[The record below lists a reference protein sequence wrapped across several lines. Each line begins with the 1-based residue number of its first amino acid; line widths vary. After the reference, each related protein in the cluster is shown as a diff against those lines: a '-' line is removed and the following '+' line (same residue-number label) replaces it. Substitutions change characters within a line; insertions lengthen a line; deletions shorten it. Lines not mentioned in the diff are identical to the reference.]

1 MSNRHELI
9 KFFLKLK
16 RVEIMD
22 IFQAII
28 IGLVQGLT
36 EFLPVSS
43 SAHLIFAQQA
53 LGVSDVGLAFD
64 VLMHVGTLVAV
75 IVYFF
80 NDIVNMIK
88 GFLLSLVD
96 LKNGNFMGEIKKDPY
111 KKLAWLTILAT
122 IPVGVVGVLFNDM
135 IESMFQGL
143 TIPAFLLLVTGC
155 LLYASQRMNSGRID
169 VRNVTIKEALI
180 MGCGQALAVLP
191 GLSRSGTTIAAGL
204 FAGLDKEFAAKFSF
218 ILSIPAILGAA
229 VFQLKDLSG
238 GNIEIGAC
246 IAGFVVAVISGYLA
260 ISVLLKIVR
269 EKSLDIFAYY
279 CWIVGLI
286 VLIGSLIL

>member
-1 MSNRHELI
+1 
-9 KFFLKLK
+9 
-16 RVEIMD
+16 MD
-22 IFQAII
+22 IIQAII

-43 SAHLIFAQQA
+43 SAHFIFAQQA
-53 LGVSDVGLAFD
+53 LGVAEVGLAFD
-64 VLMHVGTLVAV
+64 VLLHVGTLVAV

-96 LKNGNFMGEIKKDPY
+96 LKNGNFMGELKKDPY

-122 IPVGVVGVLFNDM
+122 IPIGIVGVLFND
-135 IESMFQGL
+135 IVESMFMGL
-143 TIPAFLLLVTGC
+143 TVPAFLLLITGC
-155 LLYASQRMNSGRID
+155 LLYVSQRMNTGKID
-169 VRNVTIKEALI
+169 VRNITLKEALI
-180 MGCGQALAVLP
+180 MGCGQALAILP

-238 GNIEIGAC
+238 GSVEIGAC
-246 IAGFVVAVISGYLA
+246 IAGFIVAAISGYLA
-260 ISVLLKIVR
+260 ISFLLKIVR

-279 CWIVGLI
+279 CWIVGII
-286 VLIGSLIL
+286 VLVGSLIL

>member
-1 MSNRHELI
+1 
-9 KFFLKLK
+9 
-16 RVEIMD
+16 MD

-53 LGVSDVGLAFD
+53 LGVADVGLAFD
-64 VLMHVGTLVAV
+64 VLLHVGTLVAV

-96 LKNGNFMGEIKKDPY
+96 LKDGNFMGELKKDPY

-122 IPVGVVGVLFNDM
+122 IPIGIVGVLFND
-135 IESMFQGL
+135 IVESMFQGL
-143 TIPAFLLLVTGC
+143 TIPAFLLLITGC
-155 LLYASQRMNSGRID
+155 LLYVSQRMNSGRID
-169 VRNVTIKEALI
+169 VRNITLKEALI
-180 MGCGQALAVLP
+180 MGCGQALAILP

-238 GNIEIGAC
+238 GSVEIGAC
-246 IAGFVVAVISGYLA
+246 IAGFIVAAISGYLA
-260 ISVLLKIVR
+260 ISFLLKIVR

-279 CWIVGLI
+279 CWIVGII
-286 VLIGSLIL
+286 VLVGSLIL

>member
-1 MSNRHELI
+1 
-9 KFFLKLK
+9 
-16 RVEIMD
+16 MD
-22 IFQAII
+22 IIQAII

-53 LGVSDVGLAFD
+53 LGVTDVGLAFD
-64 VLMHVGTLVAV
+64 VLLHAGTLVAV
-75 IVYFF
+75 VVYFF
-80 NDIVNMIK
+80 DDIVNMIK
-88 GFLLSLVD
+88 GFLLSLID
-96 LKNGNFMGEIKKDPY
+96 LKEGKFIPEIKKDPY
-111 KKLAWLTILAT
+111 KKLAWLTIIAT
-122 IPVGVVGVLFNDM
+122 IPVGIVGVLFNDAV
-135 IESMFQGL
+135 EELFTGL
-143 TIPAFLLLVTGC
+143 TIPAFLLLITGC
-155 LLYASQRMNSGRID
+155 LLYVSQRMNSGRID
-169 VRNVTIKEALI
+169 VKNLSIKEALF

-229 VFQLKDLSG
+229 VFELRHIG
-238 GNIEIGAC
+238 GANVEIGAC
-246 IAGFVVAVISGYLA
+246 IAGFIVAVISGYFA

-286 VLIGSLIL
+286 VLVGSLII

>member
-1 MSNRHELI
+1 
-9 KFFLKLK
+9 
-16 RVEIMD
+16 MD

-53 LGVSDVGLAFD
+53 LGLSDVGLAFD

-96 LKNGNFMGEIKKDPY
+96 LKNGNFIGEIKKDPY

-122 IPVGVVGVLFNDM
+122 IPVGVVGVLFNDI
-135 IESMFQGL
+135 IESMFKGL

-169 VRNVTIKEALI
+169 VRNMTIKEALI

-238 GNIEIGAC
+238 GSIEIGAC
-246 IAGFVVAVISGYLA
+246 IAGFVVAIISGYLA

-279 CWIVGLI
+279 CWIVGII
-286 VLIGSLIL
+286 VLVGSLIL

>member
-1 MSNRHELI
+1 
-9 KFFLKLK
+9 
-16 RVEIMD
+16 MD

-53 LGVSDVGLAFD
+53 LGVADVGLAFD
-64 VLMHVGTLVAV
+64 VLLHGGTLVAV
-75 IVYFF
+75 LVYFYD
-80 NDIVNMIK
+80 DILNMIK
-88 GFLLSLVD
+88 GFFLSLID
-96 LKNGNFMGEIKKDPY
+96 LKEGRFISEIKQDPY

>member
-1 MSNRHELI
+1 
-9 KFFLKLK
+9 
-16 RVEIMD
+16 MD

-96 LKNGNFMGEIKKDPY
+96 LKDGNFIREIKKDPY

-122 IPVGVVGVLFNDM
+122 IPVGVVGVLFNDI

-155 LLYASQRMNSGRID
+155 LLYVSQRMNTGRID
-169 VRNVTIKEALI
+169 VRNMTIKEALI

-238 GNIEIGAC
+238 GSVEIGAC

>member
-1 MSNRHELI
+1 
-9 KFFLKLK
+9 
-16 RVEIMD
+16 MD
-22 IFQAII
+22 IIQAII

-53 LGVSDVGLAFD
+53 LGVADVGLAFD
-64 VLMHVGTLVAV
+64 VLLHVGTLVAV

-88 GFLLSLVD
+88 GFIFSLVD
-96 LKNGNFMGEIKKDPY
+96 LKNGNFMGELKKDPY

-122 IPVGVVGVLFNDM
+122 IPIGIVGVLFND
-135 IESMFQGL
+135 IVESMFMGL
-143 TIPAFLLLVTGC
+143 TVPAFLLLITGC
-155 LLYASQRMNSGRID
+155 LLYVSQRMNTGKID
-169 VRNVTIKEALI
+169 VRNITLKEALI
-180 MGCGQALAVLP
+180 MGCGQALAILP

-238 GNIEIGAC
+238 GSVEIGAC
-246 IAGFVVAVISGYLA
+246 IAGFIVAAISGYLA
-260 ISVLLKIVR
+260 ISFLLKIVR

-279 CWIVGLI
+279 CWIVGII
-286 VLIGSLIL
+286 VLVGSLIL

>member
-1 MSNRHELI
+1 
-9 KFFLKLK
+9 
-16 RVEIMD
+16 MD
-22 IFQAII
+22 IIQAII

-53 LGVSDVGLAFD
+53 LGVADVGLAFD
-64 VLMHVGTLVAV
+64 VLLHVGTLVAV

-96 LKNGNFMGEIKKDPY
+96 LKNGNFMGELKKDPY

-122 IPVGVVGVLFNDM
+122 IPIGIVGVLFND
-135 IESMFQGL
+135 IVESMFMGL
-143 TIPAFLLLVTGC
+143 TVPAFLLLITGC
-155 LLYASQRMNSGRID
+155 LLYVSQRMNTGRID
-169 VRNVTIKEALI
+169 VRNITLKEALI
-180 MGCGQALAVLP
+180 MGCGQALAILP

-238 GNIEIGAC
+238 GSVEIGAC
-246 IAGFVVAVISGYLA
+246 IAGFIVAVISGYLA

-279 CWIVGLI
+279 CWIVGII
-286 VLIGSLIL
+286 VLIGSLII

>member
-1 MSNRHELI
+1 
-9 KFFLKLK
+9 
-16 RVEIMD
+16 MD

-53 LGVSDVGLAFD
+53 LGLSDVGLAFD
-64 VLMHVGTLVAV
+64 VLLHVGTLVAV
-75 IVYFF
+75 VGYFF

-88 GFLLSLVD
+88 GFLLSLSD
-96 LKNGNFMGEIKKDPY
+96 LKEGKFIPEIKKDPY

-122 IPVGVVGVLFNDM
+122 IPVGVVGVLFNDI
-135 IESMFQGL
+135 IEEMFTGL
-143 TIPAFLLLVTGC
+143 TVPAFLLLITGC
-155 LLYASQRMNSGRID
+155 LLYASQRMNTGRID
-169 VRNVTIKEALI
+169 VTKVGIKEALF
-180 MGCGQALAVLP
+180 MGCGQAIAVLP

-238 GNIEIGAC
+238 GNVEIGAC
-246 IAGFVVAVISGYLA
+246 IAGFIVAVISGYFA

-279 CWIVGLI
+279 CWIVGI
-286 VLIGSLIL
+286 VVLVGSLII

>member
-1 MSNRHELI
+1 
-9 KFFLKLK
+9 
-16 RVEIMD
+16 MD

-96 LKNGNFMGEIKKDPY
+96 LKDGNFMGEIKKDPY

-122 IPVGVVGVLFNDM
+122 IPVGVVGVLFNDI
-135 IESMFQGL
+135 IESMFKGL

-169 VRNVTIKEALI
+169 VRNMTIKEALI

-204 FAGLDKEFAAKFSF
+204 FAGLDKEFAAKFSY
-218 ILSIPAILGAA
+218 ILSIPAILGA
-229 VFQLKDLSG
+229 FILELKDLGEVSSAVG
-238 GNIEIGAC
+238 VWPVM
-246 IAGFVVAVISGYLA
+246 AGCVSAFVSGYLA
-260 ISVLLKIVR
+260 LMLLMKLIKKGHL
-269 EKSLDIFAYY
+269 EWFAVYL
-279 CWIVGLI
+279 IPLGIAGLF
-286 VLIGSLIL
+286 VF

>member
-1 MSNRHELI
+1 
-9 KFFLKLK
+9 
-16 RVEIMD
+16 MD

-53 LGVSDVGLAFD
+53 LGVADVGLAFD
-64 VLMHVGTLVAV
+64 VLLHVGTLVAV
-75 IVYFF
+75 VVYFF

-88 GFLLSLVD
+88 GFLLSLID
-96 LKNGNFMGEIKKDPY
+96 LKEGNFIGEIKKDPY

-122 IPVGVVGVLFNDM
+122 IPVGVVGVLFNDI
-135 IESMFQGL
+135 IEEMFTGL
-143 TIPAFLLLVTGC
+143 TIPAFLLLITGC
-155 LLYASQRMNSGRID
+155 LLYASQRMNSGRI
-169 VRNVTIKEALI
+169 NVTNLTIKEALF
-180 MGCGQALAVLP
+180 MGCGQALAILP

-238 GNIEIGAC
+238 GSVEIGAC
-246 IAGFVVAVISGYLA
+246 IAGFIVAVISGYLA
-260 ISVLLKIVR
+260 ISVLLKVVR

-279 CWIVGLI
+279 CWIVGII
-286 VLIGSLIL
+286 VLVGRLIL

>member
-1 MSNRHELI
+1 
-9 KFFLKLK
+9 
-16 RVEIMD
+16 MD

-75 IVYFF
+75 IVYFY
-80 NDIVNMIK
+80 NDIINMIK
-88 GFLLSLVD
+88 GFLLSLID
-96 LKNGNFMGEIKKDPY
+96 LKEGKFIPEMKKDPY

-122 IPVGVVGVLFNDM
+122 IPVGVVGVLFND
-135 IESMFQGL
+135 IVESMFQGL
-143 TIPAFLLLVTGC
+143 TIPAFLLLITGC
-155 LLYASQRMNSGRID
+155 LLYVSQRMNSGRID
-169 VRNVTIKEALI
+169 VRNLTLKEALI
-180 MGCGQALAVLP
+180 MGCGQALAILP

-238 GNIEIGAC
+238 GSVEIGAC
-246 IAGFVVAVISGYLA
+246 IAGFIVAVISGYFA

-279 CWIVGLI
+279 CWIVGII
-286 VLIGSLIL
+286 VLVGSLIL

>member
-1 MSNRHELI
+1 
-9 KFFLKLK
+9 
-16 RVEIMD
+16 MD

-279 CWIVGLI
+279 CWIVGII

>member
-1 MSNRHELI
+1 
-9 KFFLKLK
+9 
-16 RVEIMD
+16 MD
-22 IFQAII
+22 IIQAII

-53 LGVSDVGLAFD
+53 LGVADVGLAFD
-64 VLMHVGTLVAV
+64 VLLHVGTLVAV

-96 LKNGNFMGEIKKDPY
+96 LKNGNFMGELKKDPY

-122 IPVGVVGVLFNDM
+122 IPIGIVGVLFND
-135 IESMFQGL
+135 IVESMFMGL
-143 TIPAFLLLVTGC
+143 TVPAFLLLITGC
-155 LLYASQRMNSGRID
+155 LLYVSQRMNSGRID
-169 VRNVTIKEALI
+169 VRNLSVKEALF
-180 MGCGQALAVLP
+180 MGCGQALAILP

-238 GNIEIGAC
+238 GSVEIGAC
-246 IAGFVVAVISGYLA
+246 IAGFIVAVISGYLA

-279 CWIVGLI
+279 CWIVGII

>member
-1 MSNRHELI
+1 
-9 KFFLKLK
+9 
-16 RVEIMD
+16 MD
-22 IFQAII
+22 ILQAII

-53 LGVSDVGLAFD
+53 LGVTDVGLAFD
-64 VLMHVGTLVAV
+64 VLLHLGTLIAVVA
-75 IVYFF
+75 YFYT
-80 NDIVNMIK
+80 DIINMIK
-88 GFLLSLVD
+88 GFLSSLLD
-96 LKNGNFMGEIKKDPY
+96 LKEGKFIPEMKKDPY

>member
-1 MSNRHELI
+1 
-9 KFFLKLK
+9 
-16 RVEIMD
+16 MD

-53 LGVSDVGLAFD
+53 LGLSDVGLAFD
-64 VLMHVGTLVAV
+64 VLLHVGTLVAV
-75 IVYFF
+75 VGYFF

-88 GFLLSLVD
+88 GFLLSLTD
-96 LKNGNFMGEIKKDPY
+96 LKEGKFIPEIKKDPY

-122 IPVGVVGVLFNDM
+122 IPVGVVGVLFNDI
-135 IESMFQGL
+135 IEEMFTGL
-143 TIPAFLLLVTGC
+143 TVPAFLLLITGC
-155 LLYASQRMNSGRID
+155 LLYASQRMNTGRID
-169 VRNVTIKEALI
+169 VTKVGIKEALF
-180 MGCGQALAVLP
+180 MGCGQAIAVLP

-238 GNIEIGAC
+238 GNVEIGAC
-246 IAGFVVAVISGYLA
+246 IAGFIVAVISGYFA

-279 CWIVGLI
+279 CWIVGI
-286 VLIGSLIL
+286 VVLVGSLII

>member
-1 MSNRHELI
+1 
-9 KFFLKLK
+9 
-16 RVEIMD
+16 MD

-238 GNIEIGAC
+238 GSIEIGAC
-246 IAGFVVAVISGYLA
+246 IAGFIVAVISGYLA